1 MKYSG
6 TFEDLENIVKTAGIK
21 IKESKSLSLNS
32 SGGYQIRTSNGGII
46 NWYGS
51 TGTLQIQG
59 KDLAAKKLKEDLTP
73 YLRET
78 STTPSP
84 IALSNIPK
92 TSSNISESPSKK
104 IFIAHGHDHTA
115 LEQLELILLKL
126 GLNPY
131 ILKNTSGNGLTIIE
145 ALEKEICKPTSSVKF
160 GIVLLTPDDMGYAK
174 SDGETKA
181 QPRARQNVILE
192 MGMLTVA
199 LTRKNVAIL
208 RKEGVETPS
217 NFGGLIYIPFNEHI
231 KETVPTLA
239 DQLME
244 AGFTLD
250 PKAITLA
257 SR

>member
-115 LEQLELILLKL
+115 LEQLETLDDDAYLAGAKDYIQNNLGKPQTSQSRFNFSTSHYVQRVIG
-126 GLNPY
+126 GLN
-131 ILKNTSGNGLTIIE
+131 
-145 ALEKEICKPTSSVKF
+145 
-160 GIVLLTPDDMGYAK
+160 
-174 SDGETKA
+174 
-181 QPRARQNVILE
+181 R
-192 MGMLTVA
+192 
-199 LTRKNVAIL
+199 
-208 RKEGVETPS
+208 
-217 NFGGLIYIPFNEHI
+217 
-231 KETVPTLA
+231 
-239 DQLME
+239 
-244 AGFTLD
+244 
-250 PKAITLA
+250 
-257 SR
+257 

>member
-1 MKYSG
+1 M
-6 TFEDLENIVKTAGIK
+6 VKTAGIK
-21 IKESKSLSLNS
+21 IKEIKFLSLNS

-73 YLRET
+73 YLGET

-104 IFIAHGHDHTA
+104 IFIVHGHDHTA

-145 ALEKEICKPTSSVKF
+145 ALEKEICKPTSSIRF
-160 GIVLLTPDDMGYAK
+160 GIVLLTPDDMGGAIPQDK
-174 SDGETKA
+174 EKIELRA
-181 QPRARQNVILE
+181 RARQNVILE
-192 MGMLTVA
+192 MGMLITA
-199 LTRKNVAIL
+199 LTRNNVAIL
-208 RKEGVETPS
+208 RKQHVEIPS
-217 NFGGLIYIPFNEHI
+217 DAGAIIYIPFHEHV
-231 KETVPTLA
+231 KETVPDLA
-239 DQLME
+239 DQLMA

>member
-6 TFEDLENIVKTAGIK
+6 TFEDLNDIVCKAGVK
-21 IKESKSLSLNS
+21 IKEIKFLSLNS
-32 SGGYQIRTSNGGII
+32 SGGYQIRTSSGGII

-73 YLRET
+73 YLEET
-78 STTPSP
+78 STPPSP
-84 IALSNIPK
+84 IILSNIPK
-92 TSSNISESPSKK
+92 TPSDVSDKK
-104 IFIAHGHDHTA
+104 IFIVHGHDHTA

-131 ILKNTSGNGLTIIE
+131 ILKNTSSNGLTIIE
-145 ALEKEICKPTSSVKF
+145 ALEKEICKPSSSIRF
-160 GIVLLTPDDMGYAK
+160 GIVLLTPDDMGYVKTANA
-174 SDGETKA
+174 DTA

-192 MGMLTVA
+192 MGMLITA

-208 RKEGVETPS
+208 RKQHVEIPSDAQGIIYTP
-217 NFGGLIYIPFNEHI
+217 FKEHV

-239 DQLME
+239 DHLME